1 VPPLAARQRWIAA
14 FEIATAGAWLHS
26 SCPSLWQM
34 VFGSTVALFLGR
46 RPRGLLDGALVQR
59 FALPAL
65 ARRSVEP

>member
-1 VPPLAARQRWIAA
+1 
-14 FEIATAGAWLHS
+14 
-26 SCPSLWQM
+26 M

-65 ARRSVEP
+65 ARRSVKP